1 MIFRLISFL
10 VCFVLFSLSIFAQD
24 VESKI
29 VREIQVISSNSEI
42 DEQDILNELF
52 LDPVDL
58 RTYAIN
64 ELSLKQREQLEGYAI
79 DHGIDII
86 GDERE

>member
-1 MIFRLISFL
+1 MTYPETHPSYQKGEKVLKLYIEKYGEPWERRGPLI
-10 VCFVLFSLSIFAQD
+10 
-24 VESKI
+24 
-29 VREIQVISSNSEI
+29 
-42 DEQDILNELF
+42 QDILNELF

-58 RTYAIN
+58 RTYAMN